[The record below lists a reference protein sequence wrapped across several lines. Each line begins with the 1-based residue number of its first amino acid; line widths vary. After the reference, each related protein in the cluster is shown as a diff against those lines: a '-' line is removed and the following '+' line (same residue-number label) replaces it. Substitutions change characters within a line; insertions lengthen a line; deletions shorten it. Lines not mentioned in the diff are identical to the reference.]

1 MSNILRKLF
10 SPRAND
16 WGFASG
22 FFGDFCSLRHIIL
35 EKEAIVEN
43 VAGTTLDRIA
53 PTKDLLRSS
62 ESLLESSKGVETND
76 NIKRIIRVQK
86 TQ

>member
-1 MSNILRKLF
+1 MSNMLRKLF

-16 WGFASG
+16 WDFASG
-22 FFGDFCSLRHIIL
+22 FFVGFCSLRHIIL

-53 PTKDLLRSS
+53 PTKDLPRSS
-62 ESLLESSKGVETND
+62 ESLIAEITASSPIV
-76 NIKRIIRVQK
+76 IAQK
-86 TQ
+86 